1 MNSAGAQG
9 GMMQVFAR
17 KGSAGVIRMKLCE
30 SMALAGRK
38 TGVFLPGRPA
48 VVFVT
53 AQDNRKFVIGVLRVL
68 RNGAHWRHLSAH
80 YGGAQSL

>member
-17 KGSAGVIRMKLCE
+17 KGSAGVICVKLCE

-38 TGVFLPGRPA
+38 TGVFLPGRPE

-68 RNGAHWRHLSAH
+68 RNGAHWGHLSAH